1 MSNNT
6 TRPFVSVVT
15 PTYNRR
21 NFLPILIHLYQE
33 QTYPKELREL
43 IILDDSPTSNEDII
57 PKNDKSIRYI
67 YQKEKITLGEK
78 RNKLNTLAK
87 GEVIICFDDDDYH
100 FPERISH
107 SIFKLNSD
115 KANIAGSTVINVY
128 YTHIKQMY
136 QYGPF
141 GGNHGTNGTFAYR
154 KSYIK
159 EHKHDPTKHAQ
170 EEPSFTNNFS
180 EKMAQLIP
188 DKTIICISHDT
199 NTFDKKFLLKQQ
211 KIIMGSSINKIIK
224 DKKYIAFLR
233 ELEKEQVNNKQ
244 VNNNQVNNNE
254 VNNNQVINNQVNN
267 NQVNNNNLN
276 IITQYQQELLNHI

>member
-1 MSNNT
+1 MSNNSS
-6 TRPFVSVVT
+6 RPFVSVIT

-21 NFLPILIHLYQE
+21 NFLPILIHLYQQ

-43 IILDDSPTSNEDII
+43 VILDDSPTNNEDII

-67 YQKEKITLGEK
+67 YQKDKMTLGEK

-115 KANIAGSTVINVY
+115 KTNIAGSTIINVY
-128 YTHIKQMY
+128 YTHIKEMY

-141 GGNHGTNGTFAYR
+141 SGNHGTNGTFAYR
-154 KSYIK
+154 KSYVK
-159 EHKHDPTKHAQ
+159 GHNHDPTKNAQ

-199 NTFDKKFLLKQQ
+199 NTFDKKFLLHQQ
-211 KIIMGSSINKIIK
+211 KKIMGSNINKLIK
-224 DKKYIAFLR
+224 DKKYITFLR
-233 ELEKEQVNNKQ
+233 ELEKEQVNNNNEININNNQ
-244 VNNNQVNNNE
+244 VTNNNNQVNNNLE
-254 VNNNQVINNQVNN
+254 IITEYQKELINNN
-267 NQVNNNNLN
+267 
-276 IITQYQQELLNHI
+276 